1 MGIFPYLA
9 KNING
14 LQGSCDHL
22 KAASIILYERT
33 LKNNYNCKGR
43 EENSSMKASFLRFL
57 F

>member
-22 KAASIILYERT
+22 KAASIILYERM
-33 LKNNYNCKGR
+33 LKNNCSCKR
-43 EENSSMKASFLRFL
+43 EDDSSMKASFVHFL